1 MKIQDLLQKKHVL
14 IDIGAEDKTDL
25 ISRMGSFLAS
35 AFDLR
40 DPELIVRKLLE
51 RESDMSTGIGFGVA
65 IPHTRIDG
73 LDRPYM
79 VAARCRSD
87 MDYDA
92 IDERP
97 VRLVFMTI
105 SPSNTATEHTANLSA
120 VSKVMSSGSVR
131 QQLINTQ
138 TPAEFVSVIADA
150 ENRMD
155 QKP

>member
-14 IDIGAEDKTDL
+14 IDIKAKDKTDL

-35 AFDLR
+35 AFDLH
-40 DPELIVRKLLE
+40 DPEMIVRKLLE
-51 RESDMSTGIGFGVA
+51 RESSMSTGIGFGVA

-79 VAARCRSD
+79 VAARCEQD
-87 MDYDA
+87 VEYDA

-105 SPSNTATEHTANLSA
+105 SPSNTATEHSSILTA

-131 QQLINTQ
+131 QQLISTQ

-150 ENRMD
+150 EN
-155 QKP
+155 QASK